1 MPLRCLNNHE
11 GKSLLA
17 FDLTPTQWDQLRADN
32 LKEKHL
38 SMPCCNAGV
47 VLKTSKLGTR
57 FFAHK
62 RIGDCTLTGETE
74 HHLKLK
80 TIAVEVARSFCW
92 NAETEVS
99 GKTPGGEEW
108 IADVL
113 ATKGDAKIAIEI
125 QWSPQTLDETLRRQR
140 RYADSG
146 VRCLWLMRQ
155 NLRDGFWGTE
165 ELPLAKVGESNAG
178 EDYMAHLEFSHNQA
192 QCFDVRQF
200 LQAAFSGRFH
210 YQVPEA
216 CLGTASVWVGP
227 IRCWRCKKDT
237 NIVTFVYV
245 DLLGTEPS
253 ALSISDLGG
262 HPSIVRKVV
271 EHIPEHLNV
280 GEIKPRFSKTEG
292 GSYLSNGCG
301 HCDALIG
308 RFFEHDAWYLDS
320 EVGRFPVRVDEDWLP
335 LVQGREGWAVYS
347 FDADG
352 PAEWH
357 GVTETG
363 PDTQ

>member
-1 MPLRCLNNHE
+1 MPLRCLNSHD

-17 FDLTPTQWDQLRADN
+17 IDLTPAGWDQLRADN
-32 LKEKHL
+32 LKKRHL

-62 RIGDCTLTGETE
+62 RIGDCTVTGETE

-80 TIAVEVARSFCW
+80 TIAVEVARSFGW
-92 NAETEVS
+92 DAETEVS
-99 GKTPGGEEW
+99 GKTPDGEEW
-108 IADVL
+108 IADML
-113 ATKGDAKIAIEI
+113 ATKGEAKVAIEI
-125 QWSPQTLDETLRRQR
+125 QWSPQTSDETLRRQR

-165 ELPLAKVGESNAG
+165 ELPVAKVAESNDG
-178 EDYMAHLEFSHNQA
+178 GDYMAHLEFSHNQV

-210 YQVPEA
+210 YQVPEG
-216 CLGTASVWVGP
+216 CLGAVSVWVGP

-237 NIVTFVYV
+237 NIITSVQV

-253 ALSISDLGG
+253 VLRISDLGG

-271 EHIPEHLNV
+271 EHIPEHLKV
-280 GEIKPRFSKTEG
+280 GEIRPRFSKTEG

-320 EVGRFPVRVDEDWLP
+320 EVGRFPVRVDEDWLS
-335 LVQGREGWAVYS
+335 LMQGWEGWAVYS
-347 FDADG
+347 FSADG
-352 PAEWH
+352 
-357 GVTETG
+357 
-363 PDTQ
+363 Q